1 MREFVHDTPASRVV
15 FGVGSRRRV
24 SAEVDHLGAT
34 RVLLVAGSHEQTY
47 ADDLAADLGERLAG
61 RFTDIAMHVPVE
73 VARAAAAAAAEVDAD
88 CLLALGGGSA
98 IGTAKAVA
106 RESGLP
112 IVAVPTTYA
121 GSEMTPIWGLT
132 ESGRKTTGRD
142 LRVLPAAVVYDPELT
157 LSLPADLSAA
167 SGMNALAHLVEALY
181 APAVS
186 PVVLLAAEEGVTAL
200 ARALPGVVA
209 DPTDI
214 TARSEAMYG
223 AWLAGWALGVCG
235 MGVHHKIC
243 HALGGT
249 WNLPHAQ
256 THSAVLAYATAFNAD
271 AAPDAMAAHRPRHGG
286 RWPRGRLGR
295 GRDLGPRP
303 RDRRPHLAHGRGVSR
318 RCRGPGGSDG
328 GRRPSGQPAPGRPG
342 RGDSPA
348 RAGARR
354 STPGRRLREP
364 LVSRLAPLAPR
375 PAGPL
380 PSGSWTRGSL
390 RLTSTGS
397 GRTPDVADSRPHP
410 RLGGRRMW
418 PTSDHNRAAPAGVGD
433 RRYQRG
439 WTAARRWRS

>member
-24 SAEVDHLGAT
+24 TAEVDHLGTT
-34 RVLLVAGSHEQTY
+34 RVLLVSGSHEQAY
-47 ADDLAADLGERLAG
+47 AEDLAADLGDRLAG

-186 PVVLLAAEEGVTAL
+186 PVVLLAAEEGVVAL

-271 AAPDAMAAHRPRHGG
+271 AAPDAMARIVRAMAAAGREADSAAGGIWDLAHEIGAPTSLTAVGFPADAVDQAARMVVDGRPVN
-286 RWPRGRLGR
+286 
-295 GRDLGPRP
+295 PRP
-303 RDRRPHLAHGRGVSR
+303 VDLAGVTALLER
-318 RCRGPGGSDG
+318 ALGG
-328 GRRPSGQPAPGRPG
+328 ARPG
-342 RGDSPA
+342 
-348 RAGARR
+348 
-354 STPGRRLREP
+354 
-364 LVSRLAPLAPR
+364 
-375 PAGPL
+375 
-380 PSGSWTRGSL
+380 
-390 RLTSTGS
+390 
-397 GRTPDVADSRPHP
+397 
-410 RLGGRRMW
+410 
-418 PTSDHNRAAPAGVGD
+418 
-433 RRYQRG
+433 
-439 WTAARRWRS
+439 